1 MGCQKERFAIS
12 LQWIVSVL
20 FILYSGVT
28 AFDFNYCTDKGNGI
42 IQDFENLGKCYHCE
56 DGFTYYSAC
65 HSDYIFSPM
74 NSQCRMSLSAPLPD
88 FCNEKA
94 NGLFQDKDNIAGF
107 YRCSKGVTIYRICP
121 SPLIF
126 NNISL
131 MCDFHSGKFKLN
143 NYKVVLTHDLKYC
156 VNMDDGFY
164 SNPEDNGGFYQCNEN
179 RTSYFYCSSGLVFS
193 LLITNCVFPSTVPNQ
208 FFCSSL
214 DDGKYPDLNNS
225 LSFYQ
230 CLNGFT
236 CYMTCTGH
244 YSSSKYSSICHT
256 STYTSVSVTT
266 EENLGFDADFCYLK
280 KEGYYPDPMNYTN
293 FYQCANGN
301 TYYLICEFGRNFNP
315 VVRDCT
321 LPLDPPILSFCIL
334 KPDGFYRDPEN
345 DSCFYQCDSWI
356 PNYQRCSYKKIFNN
370 TSLTCEVTHYI
381 ESTTPVSKTV
391 DSHEGTYKPN
401 TKNSTDVSRS
411 APSLVFY
418 ELDFCIQ
425 KPEGYY
431 SNPLDQEGYYNCVDG
446 ITLYYKCRT
455 GSTYNPLVIGCT
467 QSITTPNITFCI
479 FKSNGIYIDPYNEQ
493 GFYECNFWF
502 AKYQKCISPMIF
514 NHSLLICTSYST
526 LQAPTT
532 VKSTGTET
540 PFLTSENSSVNINI
554 VTSLKTASPSTIMP
568 EVLYTKTVLSEIAG
582 PSILMKSVAVAATN
596 THSTVSM
603 KVNNTRG
610 MIKPT
615 TRESTKVERSSSK
628 MVSTSKTLSITI
640 MEHLKGRKRTTTVET
655 NGALVYTVSMKNISV
670 GETVLSNKIA
680 AAGTTVTQWKRI
692 EPTVP
697 DSPKA
702 GARITSTSW
711 AIGPSFT
718 SADKLLTS
726 DLKELSKITT
736 VEMTME
742 ERLPPKINSAFTN
755 KLTATTVKLSQ
766 PSECSTTLNSK
777 GATAVPFINT
787 KNIFIRTTN
796 ILLHSDGSSG
806 STGTLAQTT
815 KPVLPEPQRVSSTIK
830 YSTMMTSFR
839 PVTKLKFTKEIT
851 DKFMVDPTMLKRS
864 SSRMTSL
871 FEHKLLETTM
881 ESLQGDGHS
890 TVVQR
895 SEGTSRLSL
904 NNGNTSTG
912 TINTPSYHTGS
923 LGSVVLHMQNTDPVV
938 SITQRARVTMTP
950 FTSVAKLLMV
960 NVTENLTKITPV
972 ETRKLERTSF
982 KTTSAPASILDIT
995 TELPKH
1001 NRSSATVISSRST
1014 ESHFISTE
1022 NIFIAAANTVS
1033 HQNGFSSSTV
1043 TQAIS
1048 TKPTVLESLGASITM
1063 KSYTSSA
1070 SFKFVANLM
1079 GVNVTKKIIETNP
1092 LETTREKS
1100 PLKMTSSSAN
1110 LLRVKNTV
1118 SHQRKGQSTTV
1129 QARRVTAAP
1138 FSYGWTTFI
1147 GTTNNILLRR
1157 TGSPSTVAL
1166 EQNLW
1171 YDADFCLSKKGGYYP
1186 DPMNYTNF
1194 YHCAN
1199 GNTSYLVCEFNR
1211 NFNPIVRDCTL
1222 PLAPPILSFCILK
1235 PDGIYRDP
1243 ENDNC
1248 FYQCD
1253 SWIPNYQRCSFQ
1265 KIFNSISL
1273 ICDIMHSVQDTAS
1286 FSEKNG

>member
-1 MGCQKERFAIS
+1 MVCQMERFAIS
-12 LQWIVSVL
+12 PHYIGIVSVL

-42 IQDFENLGKCYHCE
+42 IEDFENLGKCYHCE

-131 MCDFHSGKFKLN
+131 MCDFHSGNFKLN
-143 NYKVVLTHDLKYC
+143 DYTAVLTHDLEYC
-156 VNMDDGFY
+156 INMDDGFY
-164 SNPEDNGGFYQCNEN
+164 SNPEDNRGFYQCNEN

-193 LLITNCVFPSTVPNQ
+193 LLITNCVLPSTVPNQ

-214 DDGKYPDLNNS
+214 DNGQYPDLNNS

-236 CYMTCTGH
+236 CYLTCTGL
-244 YSSSKYSSICHT
+244 YSSSKYSSVCHT

-266 EENLGFDADFCYLK
+266 EENSGYDADFCYLK

-381 ESTTPVSKTV
+381 QSTTPVSKTM
-391 DSHEGTYKPN
+391 DNHEGTYKPN
-401 TKNSTDVSRS
+401 TKNSKDVSRS

-418 ELDFCIQ
+418 DLDFCIQ

-446 ITLYYKCRT
+446 ITLYYKCTT

-467 QSITTPNITFCI
+467 QSITTPNYTFCI
-479 FKSNGIYIDPYNEQ
+479 SKSNGIYIDPYNEQ

-532 VKSTGTET
+532 VKSTGTES
-540 PFLTSENSSVNINI
+540 PFLTAKSSSVNTNI
-554 VTSLKTASPSTIMP
+554 ATSLKTASPRTIMP
-568 EVLYTKTVLSEIAG
+568 EVLYTTVLSEIAG
-582 PSILMKSVAVAATN
+582 TSISVKLVTVAASN
-596 THSTVSM
+596 THSTESM

-615 TRESTKVERSSSK
+615 TGESTKVERSSSK
-628 MVSTSKTLSITI
+628 MVSTSKMLSITI
-640 MEHLKGRKRTTTVET
+640 MEHLTGKKRTTTVEP
-655 NGALVYTVSMKNISV
+655 NVALTYTVSIKKNSV
-670 GETVLSNKIA
+670 GETVLSNKTGA
-680 AAGTTVTQWKRI
+680 SGTTVPQWKRI

-697 DSPKA
+697 ESPKA
-702 GARITSTSW
+702 GARVTTTSW
-711 AIGPSFT
+711 TIGTSFT

-726 DLKELSKITT
+726 DLKELSKMTT

-755 KLTATTVKLSQ
+755 KLTATTLKLSQ
-766 PSECSTTLNSK
+766 PSESSTTLNSK

-796 ILLHSDGSSG
+796 ILLHSDGTSG
-806 STGTLAQTT
+806 STGTLVQST
-815 KPVLPEPQRVSSTIK
+815 KPILSESQGVSSIIK
-830 YSTMMTSFR
+830 YWTMMTSFR
-839 PVTKLKFTKEIT
+839 PVTKLKLTKEIT
-851 DKFMVDPTMLKRS
+851 DKSMVDPTMLKR
-864 SSRMTSL
+864 RMTSL
-871 FEHKLLETTM
+871 FEHKLLGTTM

-890 TVVQR
+890 TAIQH

-904 NNGNTSTG
+904 NDGNTSTG
-912 TINTPSYHTGS
+912 TTNSPSYHTSSHGS
-923 LGSVVLHMQNTDPVV
+923 IVLHMQNTDPAV
-938 SITQRARVTMTP
+938 SIAQRARVTMTP
-950 FTSVAKLLMV
+950 FTSAAKLLMV
-960 NVTENLTKITPV
+960 NITENVAKITQV

-982 KTTSAPASILDIT
+982 KITSAPASILDKT

-1014 ESHFISTE
+1014 ESNFISTE
-1022 NIFIAAANTVS
+1022 NILVEAANAVS

-1043 TQAIS
+1043 TQALS
-1048 TKPTVLESLGASITM
+1048 TKPTVLESVGARLTM
-1063 KSYTSSA
+1063 KSYTNSA
-1070 SFKFVANLM
+1070 EGKFVTNLM
-1079 GVNVTKKIIETNP
+1079 GVNVTKKMVETNP

-1110 LLRVKNTV
+1110 LLRVKNIV
-1118 SHQRKGQSTTV
+1118 SNQRKGHSTTI

-1138 FSYGWTTFI
+1138 FPYSLATFM
-1147 GTTNNILLRR
+1147 GTANNILLRQ
-1157 TGSPSTVAL
+1157 TGSPSAVAL

-1171 YDADFCLSKKGGYYP
+1171 YDADFCLSKKDGYYP

-1199 GNTSYLVCEFNR
+1199 GNTSYSVCEFSR
-1211 NFNPIVRDCTL
+1211 NFNPIVHDCTL

-1243 ENDNC
+1243 ESDSC

-1253 SWIPNYQRCSFQ
+1253 SWIPNYQRCGFQ
-1265 KIFNSISL
+1265 KIFNNTSL
-1273 ICDIMHSVQDTAS
+1273 TCDIMRSVQSTAS
-1286 FSEKNG
+1286 FSENNG